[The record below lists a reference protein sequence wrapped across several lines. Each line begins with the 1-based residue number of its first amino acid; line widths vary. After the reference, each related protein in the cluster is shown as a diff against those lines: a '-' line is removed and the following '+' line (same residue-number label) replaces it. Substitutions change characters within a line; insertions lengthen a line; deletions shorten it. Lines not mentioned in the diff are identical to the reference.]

1 MSTMYTHLPLPPPPC
16 PCTAAVPEEAPRQE
30 EDPSKEEIV
39 LEDWVN

>member
-1 MSTMYTHLPLPPPPC
+1 MSTMYTLLLLPPPLC
-16 PCTAAVPEEAPRQE
+16 PCTAVLEEAQRQE